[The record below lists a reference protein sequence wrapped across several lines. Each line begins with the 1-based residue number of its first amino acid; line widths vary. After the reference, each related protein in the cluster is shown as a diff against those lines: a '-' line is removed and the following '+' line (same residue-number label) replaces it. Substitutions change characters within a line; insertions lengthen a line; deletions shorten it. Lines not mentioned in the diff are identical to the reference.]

1 MNLKEV
7 NNADKY
13 SILEY
18 NIIYTKLKC
27 NLQLYWYQDS
37 FLVTKKKMFEKVVES
52 LNLKIQD
59 NETVKIHDKFYSLE
73 WINYI
78 EDVVLRQTFNNFRFK
93 LSKMLISYQIKDMYE
108 DMEDSDDDEPGE
120 TSTALELY
128 VPVESQALI
137 KVQERQIIKLEQDN
151 CRHVDKINWFK
162 NTLEMFNRN
171 VETVVAE
178 IERIKAEIK
187 DNIENSKSRVID
199 ATYNILGSL
208 SDNKP
213 NTINILAY
221 CNSKLVHVYYIIDI
235 DDIVEDIVVD
245 DKKTGKKKAAKRKP
259 KKEVYKEAEVH
270 DDYDILEYHFNSE
283 PYTQP
288 RYQYKTSLW
297 MVDAKKH
304 LEYIKSKI
312 YASNNQPDES
322 NPTKPVEKR
331 PLASLDQIMEWY
343 EEYLTI
349 KYGEFVTDVAASV
362 FTVKD
367 CVDDLKHNLED
378 IDRAHTEF
386 GNNMSQL

>member
-1 MNLKEV
+1 
-7 NNADKY
+7 
-13 SILEY
+13 
-18 NIIYTKLKC
+18 
-27 NLQLYWYQDS
+27 
-37 FLVTKKKMFEKVVES
+37 MFEKVVES

-59 NETVKIHDKFYSLE
+59 NEAVKIHDKFYSLE

-128 VPVESQALI
+128 IPVESQALI

-151 CRHVDKINWFK
+151 SRHVDKINWFI

-235 DDIVEDIVVD
+235 DVEDIVVD
-245 DKKTGKKKAAKRKP
+245 DSKKTGKKKASKKKP